1 MLSRDSG
8 VVWITPC
15 GRFITRFL
23 AAAEASPC
31 HLVMGIAAS
40 SRSPSRRSNWSFI
53 SAFSGERY
61 STPTLAEGF
70 SQSWVSTGRNAASVF
85 PLAVPQQVLVGVEY
99 RLCREHLYLA
109 KLLPLAAVDVILNKR
124 GESGKYVGHFV
135 TSLGALLPGHSSKSS
150 KPSFSSEEASPSGF
164 ANSKLSS
171 PISWAIVLSGFCI
184 AMFSSSM

>member
-31 HLVMGIAAS
+31 HFVTGIAAS

-70 SQSWVSTGRNAASVF
+70 SQSRVSTGRNAASVF
-85 PLAVPQQVLVGVEY
+85 PLAVPL
-99 RLCREHLYLA
+99 
-109 KLLPLAAVDVILNKR
+109 
-124 GESGKYVGHFV
+124 ES
-135 TSLGALLPGHSSKSS
+135 SR
-150 KPSFSSEEASPSGF
+150 FSSVSNIAFAASTC
-164 ANSKLSS
+164 
-171 PISWAIVLSGFCI
+171 ISR
-184 AMFSSSM
+184 SSSHLQR